1 MRLLKKIISSL
12 LISAAVISCTER
24 IDLPLDESSVRLVVE
39 GAITSE
45 TTAHSVYL
53 TQSTSYYYNQGPPV
67 VTGASVNVTDGENV
81 YELIEEEP
89 GIYRTSNDFHGVEGM
104 TYTLNIKL
112 ASPIGGYTDFT
123 ASSTISKIVILDSV
137 SLVFYP
143 EYGEMGLW
151 EVKCSLQDSP
161 SADFYRFELY
171 RNEHLITH
179 KLSKWR
185 ITDDTFFNGVYAAGL
200 IVDYLDQNTDNEKLI
215 PGDTL
220 WVGLNKISREYFSFI
235 QQAQSELRGSNPLF
249 SGPGANVKGNISNGA
264 IGFFAAY
271 PVSRAYAIVRNP

>member
-1 MRLLKKIISSL
+1 MRLLKTIISPI
-12 LISAAVISCTER
+12 LITAALISCTER

-39 GAITSE
+39 GAITSD

-53 TQSTSYYYNQGPPV
+53 TQSTSYYYNQKPPV
-67 VTGASVNVTDGENV
+67 VSGASVNLTDGEDV
-81 YELIEEEP
+81 YELTEEEP
-89 GIYRTSNDFHGVEGM
+89 GIYRTSSDFHGIEGM

-112 ASPIGGYTDFT
+112 ASPLGGFTDFT
-123 ASSTISKIVILDSV
+123 ARSTISKIVILDFV
-137 SLVFYP
+137 DLVFYP

-161 SADFYRFELY
+161 SSDFYRFELY

-179 KLSKWR
+179 KLSKWK
-185 ITDDTFFNGVYAAGL
+185 ITDDTFFNGVYATGI
-200 IVDYLDQNTDNEKLI
+200 IVDYLDQNSDNEKLI
-215 PGDTL
+215 YGDTL
-220 WVGLNKISREYFSFI
+220 WVELNKISREYYSFI

-271 PVSRAYAIVRNP
+271 PVSRTYAIVRNP